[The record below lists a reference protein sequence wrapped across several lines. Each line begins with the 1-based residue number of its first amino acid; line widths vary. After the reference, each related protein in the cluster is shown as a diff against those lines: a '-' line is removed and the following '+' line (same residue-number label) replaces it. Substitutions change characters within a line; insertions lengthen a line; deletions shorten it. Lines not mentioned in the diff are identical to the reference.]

1 MRRVFLLPGP
11 ANTQAPLFPELD
23 DMPPLVKEL
32 RDVGLST
39 QDALEVWQKGFHY
52 VDSATRTVEIGE
64 DAEAEFACYIRE
76 KIHLLKR
83 RQASGKVENITG
95 FLLEAIR
102 KNFANPEFSQEEKD
116 QKAAE
121 ATKAKKVKDVQKR
134 QLESQLEE
142 LEKARNEALAKECS
156 DIAAMSP
163 EVLEAAL
170 PGVLQTNAVL
180 RDLYKPDRSALDNYR
195 ESFSLQGA
203 LGPYLESHAPERIQA
218 IKDHYAKLMAAV
230 EEQIAALS

>member
-1 MRRVFLLPGP
+1 
-11 ANTQAPLFPELD
+11 
-23 DMPPLVKEL
+23 MPPLVKEL

-52 VDSATRTVEIGE
+52 IDAATRPVEIGE
-64 DAEAEFACYIRE
+64 DAEAEFVRYIRE

-102 KNFANPEFSQEEKD
+102 KNFANPEFSQEEKH

-134 QLESQLEE
+134 QLES
-142 LEKARNEALAKECS
+142 
-156 DIAAMSP
+156 
-163 EVLEAAL
+163 
-170 PGVLQTNAVL
+170 
-180 RDLYKPDRSALDNYR
+180 
-195 ESFSLQGA
+195 
-203 LGPYLESHAPERIQA
+203 
-218 IKDHYAKLMAAV
+218 
-230 EEQIAALS
+230 